1 MIEPRQAY
9 VLKLLPPANDT
20 APAVVVKTL
29 KTIGNIRSS
38 MELVKSVLAMGR
50 TKRLEKM

>member
-20 APAVVVKTL
+20 CPAGLAKAR
-29 KTIGNIRSS
+29 KTISTLISS
-38 MELVKSVLAMGR
+38 LELMTSVWAIGR
-50 TKRLEKM
+50 FKRLEKL